1 MNETNAFDALAEP
14 LRATIEARGFTTLT
28 EVQHAV
34 LSNECA
40 GRDLRISSQTGSGKT
55 LALGLRLA
63 EDFLAAAQD
72 RGTKTRRSG
81 PLALLIAPTRELAT
95 QVAGEL
101 GWLLAKIPGAN
112 VEVVTGGS
120 DFMRERHALARGP
133 GMLVG
138 TPGRLLDHLRRGT
151 LSCESTQHVVLDEAD
166 QMLDMGFREEL
177 EAILEQLPTDRHS
190 HLVSATF
197 PNAVKRL
204 ADRFQNDALHV
215 QGTRLGA
222 ANEDIQH
229 IVHRIRPFDTLNA
242 LVNVLLRSRGARTL
256 VFVRRRTD
264 TIELSERLGADG
276 FSVRPFSGELSQSQR
291 TQTLD
296 SFRNG
301 SIDVLIS
308 TDVAARGIDIP
319 NIEMVIHADLPTDA
333 DSYTHRAGRTGRA
346 GQSGRS
352 ILLMPAHGERHL
364 RRVLDSARIEP
375 QLLPVPTGHQIQ
387 RALTKHTRRELHGIL
402 DSEAGPPEK
411 QLAYAEQLLEGHD
424 PKQVIAALLDLAE
437 PRPVRPP
444 AVLDE
449 PHPASSR
456 ERRPPLPRPRPQGG
470 FQRFEINWGRAR
482 GATPPRVLSHVCR
495 RGQLTRN
502 DVGAIRI
509 GSSSTT
515 FEISVDA
522 ALAFERLSRRPD
534 ARDPGLSIR
543 RFAA

>member
-1 MNETNAFDALAEP
+1 MNETNAFDALAAP

-28 EVQHAV
+28 EVQRAV
-34 LSNECA
+34 LSSECA

-63 EDFLAAAQD
+63 EDFLAAAAAK
-72 RGTKTRRSG
+72 TKRSG

-120 DFMRERHALARGP
+120 DFQRERHALARRP

-177 EAILEQLPTDRHS
+177 EAILEQLPAERHS

-197 PNAVKRL
+197 PAAVKRL
-204 ADRFQNDALHV
+204 ADRFQNNALHV

-301 SIDVLIS
+301 SVDVLIS

-333 DSYTHRAGRTGRA
+333 DSYTHRSGRTGRA

-352 ILLMPAHGERHL
+352 ILLMPAHAERHL
-364 RRVLDSARIEP
+364 RRVLDSARVEP

-387 RALTKHTRRELHGIL
+387 RALTKHTRRELHTIL

-411 QLAYAEQLLEGHD
+411 QLTYAEQLLEGHD
-424 PKQVIAALLDLAE
+424 PKLVIAALLELAE
-437 PRPVRPP
+437 PKPVRPP

-456 ERRPPLPRPRPQGG
+456 DRRPPRPRPQGG

-495 RGQLTRN
+495 RGQLTRD

-509 GSSSTT
+509 GPLSTM

-522 ALAFERLSRRPD
+522 ASAFERLSRRPD
-534 ARDPGLSIR
+534 ARDPELSIR